1 VGLSGG
7 TAMYLMIGIMQ
18 TDPFMCV
25 ISQIPRDLPSY
36 TQLIHTLY
44 KIGAILSLIRMLN
57 RFPFTLVFA

>member
-36 TQLIHTLY
+36 TQLIHTFY
-44 KIGAILSLIRMLN
+44 
-57 RFPFTLVFA
+57 